1 MFTTLYRRIAT
12 RLAEHILHRQ
22 ILYRGQFD
30 LAEGKIICAE
40 CELWVETCH
49 TAVRGSLGGGR
60 RRVEAPWFKLLQA
73 GRLVGADGDSWTTLV
88 NATFGTQTNAE
99 WEQVMLETL
108 GLTELVK
115 EDASQILR
123 RRTDCLA

>member
-1 MFTTLYRRIAT
+1 MFTPLYRRIAT

-30 LAEGKIICAE
+30 LTEGKIICAE

-49 TAVRGSLGGGR
+49 TAVWGSLGGGR

-108 GLTELVK
+108 GLTELVR